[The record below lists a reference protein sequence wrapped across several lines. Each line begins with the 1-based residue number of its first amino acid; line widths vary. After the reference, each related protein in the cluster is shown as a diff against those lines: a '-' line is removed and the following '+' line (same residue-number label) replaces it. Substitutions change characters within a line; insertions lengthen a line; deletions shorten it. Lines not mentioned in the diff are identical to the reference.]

1 MRRYAVAGYCIL
13 IQSETKFP
21 LDIPRGEDRHRSSP
35 LFYYLSVLV
44 FWFLRLLISA
54 LRADTVLIE
63 CDAAQRAAVDLVLR
77 CTVADA
83 LLLVYLE
90 YRRALPNLLPQ
101 WLNTGMSVETLGF
114 SLQSIKSVGVLQIQS
129 CDTSHGIVLLIVI
142 LSRSSCG
149 RSEVLDSLQASFSI
163 LIINIIFGD
172 GYPIFSSLSTAF

>member
-1 MRRYAVAGYCIL
+1 M
-13 IQSETKFP
+13 
-21 LDIPRGEDRHRSSP
+21 
-35 LFYYLSVLV
+35 LV

-149 RSEVLDSLQASFSI
+149 RSEVLDSLRASFPI
-163 LIINIIFGD
+163 LIINIIFAII
-172 GYPIFSSLSTAF
+172 YPIFPVCQPLFENFSHLFFTYKNPMFYASNMP